1 MELQG
6 NLGGDE
12 EQEVGLDVSHRLL
25 DYGLVRMRSPAGR
38 IDAIGRV
45 DGGGSLLSSQ
55 ASEEIPHLFT
65 EGQTERQQVGE
76 LESLQLALSSSVSVF
91 SIL

>member
-25 DYGLVRMRSPAGR
+25 HYRLVRMRSPAGR
-38 IDAIGRV
+38 INAIGRV
-45 DGGGSLLSSQ
+45 NGGGSLLSS
-55 ASEEIPHLFT
+55 
-65 EGQTERQQVGE
+65 
-76 LESLQLALSSSVSVF
+76 
-91 SIL
+91 